1 MKYLQSIFTAVISV
15 FFFLQVAAQDVYTK
29 APADKKTEKK
39 AAKWAKRGTWRQGF
53 TAAAPHASV
62 NLSEF
67 YTQYQRNTAQWQAMF
82 RWLATHDLL
91 AIPAGKHPIDGT
103 SLVVSVEDSEN
114 GPLAKRRSESHYHHI
129 DFQYVVRGTERF
141 GIIEHNSSK
150 PNSKYKPDVMHYDY
164 DLSKAVFH
172 DSTPDA
178 FFLFFP
184 DDWHIAKVQTEK
196 ADQHIRVIVVKLDY
210 VE

>member
-1 MKYLQSIFTAVISV
+1 MKHLKPLFTVLFST
-15 FFFLQVAAQDVYTK
+15 FFLLQVAAQDVYTK

-39 AAKWAKRGTWRQGF
+39 AAKWAKKGAWRQGF
-53 TAAAPHASV
+53 TAAGPHASV

-91 AIPAGKHPIDGT
+91 TIPAGKHPIEGT

-164 DLSKAVFH
+164 DLEKAIFH

-184 DDWHIAKVQTEK
+184 DDWHIAKVQTDK
-196 ADQHIRVIVVKLDY
+196 DDQHIRVIVVKLDY

>member
-1 MKYLQSIFTAVISV
+1 
-15 FFFLQVAAQDVYTK
+15 
-29 APADKKTEKK
+29 
-39 AAKWAKRGTWRQGF
+39 
-53 TAAAPHASV
+53 
-62 NLSEF
+62 
-67 YTQYQRNTAQWQAMF
+67 
-82 RWLATHDLL
+82 
-91 AIPAGKHPIDGT
+91 
-103 SLVVSVEDSEN
+103 
-114 GPLAKRRSESHYHHI
+114 
-129 DFQYVVRGTERF
+129 
-141 GIIEHNSSK
+141 
-150 PNSKYKPDVMHYDY
+150 MHYDY

>member
-1 MKYLQSIFTAVISV
+1 MKHLTSILTVILST
-15 FFFLQVAAQDVYTK
+15 FFCFQMAAQEVYTK

-39 AAKWAKRGTWRQGF
+39 AAKWTKKGEWRQGF
-53 TAAAPHASV
+53 TAAGPHASV

-91 AIPAGKHPIDGT
+91 AIPAGKHPIEGT

-164 DLSKAVFH
+164 DLEKAIFH

-184 DDWHIAKVQTEK
+184 DDWHIAKVQTDK
-196 ADQHIRVIVVKLDY
+196 DDQHIRVIVVKLDY